1 MILRDYKELKCKI
14 GKEWLSK
21 VAIAFRWKFSDKIET
36 VMEID
41 LKFNGIL
48 LWIEQLQNI
57 LKHKI
62 WKNKV
67 KKRRF

>member
-1 MILRDYKELKCKI
+1 MILRECKELECKI
-14 GKEWLSK
+14 GKDRQSK

-57 LKHKI
+57 LKHKNM
-62 WKNKV
+62 KE
-67 KKRRF
+67 